1 MNVWLLV
8 IGNWLL
14 VKTLYIFRSFR
25 KVNFQ
30 VSVGRGRARSQKCES
45 YCVFVLLMS
54 LIANAKRK
62 RNSAKMVQLPRGHL
76 GNCDVFNCFSLIF
89 LKITSAHGGSDEIP
103 SLISRFRVIALFTLS
118 IFFTLSV
125 FCLFKFISYF
135 FRCYLIFFS
144 YLCTVR

>member
-1 MNVWLLV
+1 MFVWFLV

-62 RNSAKMVQLPRGHL
+62 RNSAKMVQFPRGHL
-76 GNCDVFNCFSLIF
+76 GNCDVFHSVSCNF
-89 LKITSAHGGSDEIP
+89 LRITVAHGGSDE
-103 SLISRFRVIALFTLS
+103 SRALISTFRRHAHFPHSL
-118 IFFTLSV
+118 FFT
-125 FCLFKFISYF
+125 FANFQI
-135 FRCYLIFFS
+135 I
-144 YLCTVR
+144 